1 MMVLFKWVLFVVC
14 LRFEGAQTKLSS
26 WTLEM
31 PTHVKGFPGSCVVIP
46 CLFNYPDPES
56 RATGFTGIWTDDSNH
71 VIYHPVQSKML
82 QQYRGRTTL
91 MGDIRQRNCSLKIDP
106 LQESDHGPFHFRIE
120 MDNYEKYSYIEQKVS
135 ITVPS
140 PIQFTVTEEIEE
152 GQNVS
157 AFCSVAHSCPPS
169 PPAFKWSHSGE
180 ENLQSQQL
188 EHGLWNVTSTL
199 TFQVTHADH
208 RKPLKCTVE
217 YKGGMHQEAYRSLQV
232 KYAPINVKAEYQ
244 TDIQEGENVKL
255 SCSSEAWPPASS
267 YEWHNGTGA
276 LLHKGHMYMLH
287 NVSRHTKPLYCV
299 ASNEAGLGKSSSVLI
314 NVLYA
319 PEIQAVSY
327 CRSELGGVKCI
338 CIVESS
344 PPSTV
349 HFYLADRNLQST
361 NTKKHGSLTYSV
373 LQTDAGFTE
382 PVTCFAYNTQGNASL
397 TLSVFVDSKILY
409 ASIASGAVGI
419 FLIILLVILG
429 VKKWGKSSDTHT
441 SDTSTLQME
450 KSVEL
455 YHHES
460 KNNRKIAQCAA
471 MNAEYPVYNNVDDY
485 DDAHVY
491 ANM

>member
-1 MMVLFKWVLFVVC
+1 LHPQ
-14 LRFEGAQTKLSS
+14 RNS
-26 WTLEM
+26 M

-135 ITVPS
+135 IMPS

-232 KYAPINVKAEYQ
+232 KCNRVYPLIAHIHLANVGMMNE
-244 TDIQEGENVKL
+244 
-255 SCSSEAWPPASS
+255 
-267 YEWHNGTGA
+267 
-276 LLHKGHMYMLH
+276 
-287 NVSRHTKPLYCV
+287 V
-299 ASNEAGLGKSSSVLI
+299 ASARHIMERVCSLGRRRGDIVVWSMFGRWIKDAQRGLSI
-314 NVLYA
+314 NL
-319 PEIQAVSY
+319 
-327 CRSELGGVKCI
+327 
-338 CIVESS
+338 
-344 PPSTV
+344 
-349 HFYLADRNLQST
+349 YLAQ
-361 NTKKHGSLTYSV
+361 
-373 LQTDAGFTE
+373 
-382 PVTCFAYNTQGNASL
+382 
-397 TLSVFVDSKILY
+397 
-409 ASIASGAVGI
+409 
-419 FLIILLVILG
+419 IIQLV
-429 VKKWGKSSDTHT
+429 
-441 SDTSTLQME
+441 
-450 KSVEL
+450 
-455 YHHES
+455 
-460 KNNRKIAQCAA
+460 
-471 MNAEYPVYNNVDDY
+471 
-485 DDAHVY
+485 
-491 ANM
+491 

>member
-232 KYAPINVKAEYQ
+232 KYAP
-244 TDIQEGENVKL
+244 
-255 SCSSEAWPPASS
+255 
-267 YEWHNGTGA
+267 
-276 LLHKGHMYMLH
+276 
-287 NVSRHTKPLYCV
+287 
-299 ASNEAGLGKSSSVLI
+299 
-314 NVLYA
+314 
-319 PEIQAVSY
+319 EIQAVSY

-429 VKKWGKSSDTHT
+429 VKKCRGKSSDTHT